1 MWGVGLQRAQPHVF
15 VLSMKE
21 GDHMP
26 NLMNDIF
33 STSSTFTTLQNL
45 KKDADK
51 IRSTLMEDIKS
62 TSVSVSNFKRTNRI
76 AQTIT
81 RWFSDSSGEDDDQS
95 PLEDQSD
102 DFDAGFRY
110 GDDENQN
117 QDKKKKN
124 DESPLNIS
132 EKETKELFDAHT
144 KQMMQAAS
152 KKFDVTLHNMF
163 EVKKTMD
170 TRVSEILAS
179 TRTTESIL
187 KKISNQLDQIIN
199 FRISVD
205 DRLQRAKRNSLLDS
219 SGRLS
224 LDSVKNFIKQNQTRV
239 TKSFVQTLMDVTG
252 LSTLDQT
259 VNETIQ
265 TFTTQFA
272 IKIMEL
278 PGLKKLFNF
287 RKTEGNIDYSVFI
300 NPRYDRKKA
309 IFDGATR
316 KSIVNIIPDYL
327 RKITQFVT
335 GKKYNIN
342 QHGNLTTRPQS
353 DQFKSVINVT
363 FDISPIN
370 ERRINSYAQ
379 QAKEKNP
386 DVSAADAKEVLRLLV
401 EQYVAQMY
409 HGTTNVLS
417 SDKLKSGGDLAIHRH
432 VLRLLI
438 KSKGGKISYWNAIIE
453 SFSLKLQLDK
463 YYREEFA
470 ISVNNAL
477 KKLDERARQHVA
489 ESQTVTDTKF
499 TQKMF
504 DEMATTRLSYDSTKF
519 EHEGKTLRQLIKEKV
534 ITKDQLTEKQLQDL
548 DKKIE
553 SFEELYEKLDNESY
567 LATDE
572 KLTDVQ
578 ELKKKY
584 ADDIFTTLNN
594 GINTFFVQRRK
605 PFGPIKLAKQ
615 KKDYSNE
622 PTQTI
627 ISPSL
632 LQQNTSGSQ
641 NQDTQQSRPIQQAKV
656 FKNIGN
662 KVSSTVNKI
671 KDRLKNPFNK
681 MKSNLKSDYDTFIN
695 DPSKQKNLL
704 NAASKEDRQKVQ
716 EINAMVKA
724 AVNSGS
730 SDTDIAAIRTRISSI
745 SNEQLK
751 IQTKKTVDGI
761 IERGGKD
768 PEAKS
773 MLGKALLLVLGLGK
787 KFINGIISKIKT
799 LFDKRNS
806 FIMKSVDSGISGMKQ
821 GAKTLKEG
829 FIGSD
834 QSKGIVKR
842 VTDFAKPKLLTL
854 KEKVVNSKPAQALM
868 NVGKKI
874 TDKFK
879 QSNFGQGFMK
889 ATHIGETPAVT
900 THDKTSQSI
909 ADKLTYGAGTVFDT
923 IVNAVNTMGDK
934 ISEWMNLSIDKKRN
948 EASKKKKSKNP
959 QTQKKQ
965 STSFAL
971 GMIMGGFSS
980 ILSNVISMVA
990 KIITSLKGFQ
1000 ALSKMLNDAIMKV
1013 AKPLNKAFQS
1023 LSKAIQKPLDIITDT
1038 LTKIVDSVSGIL
1050 VSIVES
1056 IAPTLQSILPLV
1068 EMIVPIFK
1076 TIYDIQVE
1084 VVKVILAPVLSIFET
1099 TIGGDLKKSSN
1110 TQDSIKNTLT
1120 STFGLV
1126 GQTLS
1131 GILSVVSVI
1140 SQFLGGTIGDH
1151 MQTQV
1156 VMQQSSMMTE
1166 YGANQLSGTAQQKV
1180 ALYNGTPSSTSTTS
1194 HEVGESARTNSS
1206 NKFTTNFGSPMDGIV
1221 GSGDFNAPYKFDENV
1236 QDAIMNLQEIAS
1248 GITSLFTGGD
1258 TDVFKS
1264 VDKSTTAQKY
1274 QQAQYETASFTES
1287 EREAI
1292 DKRAFE
1298 LFKNGTTTERLIGE
1312 SDADYR
1318 ARYEQ
1323 VKEKYW
1329 AQAAMEAVHDK
1340 VKRVADGTDEGASSI
1355 IGSVLGTTGDKFLS
1369 AMDEMYSSSES
1380 GGLERMMKDYP
1391 MYSEEDMYYD
1401 DGGEY
1406 YDTGG
1411 SYYEGGTGDIFK
1423 AASEVFIAAKKA
1435 VGGDLK
1441 WNGTSAFNLKFD
1453 DGMVID
1459 KISPTHCTS
1468 MMTAI
1473 VKRMGYYV
1481 PGNKAY
1487 TDTYQGTDQLLG
1499 TSGGHGSKTWGLQSS
1514 DGHPNIYNRDGS
1526 VSQDWI
1532 IVPKGQTKAGD
1543 ITFGGIGGNIHAH
1556 MGAYQ
1561 GAGGYWFGFNGGRDD
1576 SLKNSVRLAEYYLSH
1591 GTMPPS
1597 STVGIQTEGKRY
1609 DQQLGAIAHP
1619 MSLGVRYVG
1628 PKTKGTLKQSA
1639 SSMTS
1644 SIRGGGGYNGG
1655 SVSGDFKMRTTR
1667 PEAGNKYYIMDD
1679 TGGYSPAIKGKPTDP
1694 INNVLCNCVG
1704 YAMGRFFE
1712 IQGDPNFTHTF
1723 NANGGT
1729 PIYRDAIAKG
1739 FKTSPTPALG
1749 SMIVWNHPGGGG
1761 HVGIVENIGPDGSID
1776 ISQSGYGSYDFKY
1789 NTYTKESNY
1798 SNSSNKLVGFVLQ
1811 PRTYSQP
1818 YSAQVE
1824 SSTRAAARRRGSSTT
1839 IPSSGS
1845 RRSSGGVIPSSTTDM
1860 AVSTGNVVGGNKALT
1875 AAAETMI
1882 AIKKA
1887 YGSAPTQG
1895 TWVSNVKFDDGMVID
1910 GVSAMCT
1917 GTQAAIIKRMGYYL
1931 APDKGKTYSS
1941 TYQGNHGMQ
1950 WANGS
1955 PAGWGVNNADG
1966 HPNIFDRNGN
1976 KSQDWIISR
1985 DGSYQPGD
1993 ISLPSKAWGRYDTTA
2008 WHAHMGAFKYKGK
2021 WYGFN
2026 GGNPSGSNAQTNK
2039 SINLANFYLQHGR
2052 MPTESDNININDY
2065 NASGGNQGIVI
2076 RYVGPQ
2082 TGTRVVSGGAS
2093 TRSRGGSTVAT
2104 SGRSRGGTSGS
2115 TVVASRSGGNN
2126 SDWIRQ
2132 VAMMFEGYYYNGDKV
2147 YDNGKKGLS
2156 TIHKVPMRD
2165 GRTVKVRPDCSG
2177 MLGGAISAFGY
2188 DLQYPP
2194 SSTHYNIVGYTGSWK
2209 SGWNPTYIKDANG
2222 NVSKD
2227 WEFWKIKDTAIQPG
2241 DILGR
2246 EGHATFAVS
2255 GSGTNWRGMDAGGTS
2270 NIKES
2275 AKYAREYLDTGNT
2288 QWRGIKV
2295 SDMTNILR
2303 YVGGGGTTYY
2313 TTTGTSSG
2321 GGRSRGGVVSTR
2333 TSSRSRGRSRNTS
2346 TNMNTGTRVTNPS
2359 APLSGSS
2366 NQEKIFNY
2374 LTINKGMSPIGAAG
2388 MMGCFEHES
2397 NFKPNILENTY
2408 KQRFGY
2414 SKGDA
2419 GDIQYTNAVNTGKE
2433 SEYNFV
2439 HSRGTNTA
2447 GYGIP
2452 QFTAPNVKQD
2462 LYDRTVKRGKSID
2475 SIDSQM
2481 DSIMSS
2487 LTKSKY
2493 KGTTLANAISSASTP
2508 TEANQYFLWRY
2519 EAGVAYNSDAAVNK
2533 AYGGDISTKRHKS
2546 AEKWYRQFAGGDDYV
2561 DSLLMDDNFN
2571 LGPIEQFMTDP
2582 TRQGDLIYTDLD
2594 ENIPYQKINGPMMIP
2609 ALDVNGGIPQD
2620 TEDGFVIVNQ
2630 INYTAQTYDVLF
2642 KHIDQVLTTEYNVQ
2656 STTIRNLVEQINE
2669 EFPEYIDWYFSE
2681 DEGYSEEEFT
2691 DEDDMEIL
2699 QMASNYI

>member
-1 MWGVGLQRAQPHVF
+1 M
-15 VLSMKE
+15 
-21 GDHMP
+21 
-26 NLMNDIF
+26 
-33 STSSTFTTLQNL
+33 
-45 KKDADK
+45 
-51 IRSTLMEDIKS
+51 
-62 TSVSVSNFKRTNRI
+62 
-76 AQTIT
+76 
-81 RWFSDSSGEDDDQS
+81 
-95 PLEDQSD
+95 
-102 DFDAGFRY
+102 
-110 GDDENQN
+110 
-117 QDKKKKN
+117 
-124 DESPLNIS
+124 
-132 EKETKELFDAHT
+132 
-144 KQMMQAAS
+144 
-152 KKFDVTLHNMF
+152 
-163 EVKKTMD
+163 
-170 TRVSEILAS
+170 
-179 TRTTESIL
+179 
-187 KKISNQLDQIIN
+187 
-199 FRISVD
+199 
-205 DRLQRAKRNSLLDS
+205 
-219 SGRLS
+219 
-224 LDSVKNFIKQNQTRV
+224 
-239 TKSFVQTLMDVTG
+239 
-252 LSTLDQT
+252 
-259 VNETIQ
+259 
-265 TFTTQFA
+265 
-272 IKIMEL
+272 
-278 PGLKKLFNF
+278 
-287 RKTEGNIDYSVFI
+287 
-300 NPRYDRKKA
+300 
-309 IFDGATR
+309 
-316 KSIVNIIPDYL
+316 
-327 RKITQFVT
+327 
-335 GKKYNIN
+335 
-342 QHGNLTTRPQS
+342 
-353 DQFKSVINVT
+353 
-363 FDISPIN
+363 
-370 ERRINSYAQ
+370 
-379 QAKEKNP
+379 
-386 DVSAADAKEVLRLLV
+386 
-401 EQYVAQMY
+401 
-409 HGTTNVLS
+409 
-417 SDKLKSGGDLAIHRH
+417 
-432 VLRLLI
+432 
-438 KSKGGKISYWNAIIE
+438 
-453 SFSLKLQLDK
+453 
-463 YYREEFA
+463 
-470 ISVNNAL
+470 
-477 KKLDERARQHVA
+477 
-489 ESQTVTDTKF
+489 
-499 TQKMF
+499 
-504 DEMATTRLSYDSTKF
+504 
-519 EHEGKTLRQLIKEKV
+519 
-534 ITKDQLTEKQLQDL
+534 
-548 DKKIE
+548 
-553 SFEELYEKLDNESY
+553 
-567 LATDE
+567 
-572 KLTDVQ
+572 
-578 ELKKKY
+578 KKKY
-584 ADDIFTTLNN
+584 ADDIFTKLNN

-632 LQQNTSGSQ
+632 LQQNISGSQ

-662 KVSSTVNKI
+662 KISSAVNKI

-681 MKSNLKSDYDTFIN
+681 MKGNLKSDYDTFIN

-724 AVNSGS
+724 SVNSGS

-799 LFDKRNS
+799 LSDKRNS
-806 FIMKSVDSGISGMKQ
+806 FIMKSVDSGIAGMKQ

-829 FIGSD
+829 FMGSD

-854 KEKVVNSKPAQALM
+854 KENVVNSKPAQALM

-923 IVNAVNTMGDK
+923 IVSAVNTMGDK

-971 GMIMGGFSS
+971 GMIMGGVSS

-1180 ALYNGTPSSTSTTS
+1180 ALYNGTPNSTSTTS

-1236 QDAIMNLQEIAS
+1236 RDAIMNLQEIAS

-1644 SIRGGGGYNGG
+1644 SRRGGGGYNGG

-1729 PIYRDAIAKG
+1729 PIYQDAIAKG

-1824 SSTRAAARRRGSSTT
+1824 SSTRAAARSRGSTGSSGRSRGSVSGNVTYTSSTTGVEGLIKSTAEVFEAYVNKNSAGTYGNGLYSGEVRTRSGHTRKVRPDCSGLVSAGIQEMGYTLKSNGKDVGDTGLRSWDFTTPTSNTIIYDSPSATTPSKDWVVMDFDASKLQRGDITSNYYKGHGGHVSMPIVNTNTPYPKGLDGGGTSNIRESGKAAKAYLDGSTDIPWRSAMGSGWSKAPMKIWRYVGGGSISAANQMSRSRQKAGTYNTASRSRGSSNNM
-1839 IPSSGS
+1839 
-1845 RRSSGGVIPSSTTDM
+1845 V
-1860 AVSTGNVVGGNKALT
+1860 VSTGNVVGGNKALT

-1917 GTQAAIIKRMGYYL
+1917 GTQAAIVKRMGYYL

-2082 TGTRVVSGGAS
+2082 TGTRVISGGTS

-2104 SGRSRGGTSGS
+2104 TGRSRGGTSGS
-2115 TVVASRSGGNN
+2115 TMVASRSGGNN

-2227 WEFWKIKDTAIQPG
+2227 WEFWKIKDTTIQPG

-2313 TTTGTSSG
+2313 TTTGASSG

-2346 TNMNTGTRVTNPS
+2346 TNMNTGVRVTNPS

-2561 DSLLMDDNFN
+2561 DSLLIDDNFN

-2582 TRQGDLIYTDLD
+2582 KRQGDLIYTDLD

-2620 TEDGFVIVNQ
+2620 NEDGFVIVNQ

-2642 KHIDQVLTTEYNVQ
+2642 KHIDQVLATEYNVQ

-2681 DEGYSEEEFT
+2681 DDGYSDEEFT

-2699 QMASNYI
+2699 QMASNFI

>member
-1 MWGVGLQRAQPHVF
+1 
-15 VLSMKE
+15 
-21 GDHMP
+21 MP

-76 AQTIT
+76 AQKIT
-81 RWFSDSSGEDDDQS
+81 RWFSDSSGEDDNQS

-102 DFDAGFRY
+102 DFDAGFQY
-110 GDDENQN
+110 GNEDNQN
-117 QDKKKKN
+117 KENN
-124 DESPLNIS
+124 DEESPLNIS
-132 EKETKELFDAHT
+132 EEETKELFDAHT
-144 KQMMQAAS
+144 KQMILAAS
-152 KKFDVTLHNMF
+152 KKFDVKLHNMF
-163 EVKKTMD
+163 EVKKSMD

-187 KKISNQLDQIIN
+187 KKILSQLDQIIN
-199 FRISVD
+199 FRVSVD
-205 DRLQRAKRNSLLDS
+205 DRLQRAKRNTLLDS

-265 TFTTQFA
+265 TFTSQFA

-386 DVSAADAKEVLRLLV
+386 EVSSADAKEVLRLLV

-432 VLRLLI
+432 VLHLLI
-438 KSKGGKISYWNAIIE
+438 KSKGGKIAYWNAILE
-453 SFSLKLQLDK
+453 SFSMKLQLDK

-477 KKLDERARQHVA
+477 KRLDERARQHVA
-489 ESQTVTDTKF
+489 EAQTVTDTKF

-504 DEMATTRLSYDSTKF
+504 DEMASTRLSYDSTKF

-627 ISPSL
+627 ILPSL

-641 NQDTQQSRPIQQAKV
+641 NQNTQKPQPIQQAKV

-662 KVSSTVNKI
+662 KISSITNKI

-681 MKSNLKSDYDTFIN
+681 MKSNLKSDYDTFVN

-799 LFDKRNS
+799 LSDKRNS
-806 FIMKSVDSGISGMKQ
+806 FIMKSVDSGIAGMKQ

-854 KEKVVNSKPAQALM
+854 KENVVNSKPAQALI

-990 KIITSLKGFQ
+990 KIVMSLKGFQ

-1126 GQTLS
+1126 GQTLG
-1131 GILSVVSVI
+1131 GILSVVSAI
-1140 SQFLGGTIGDH
+1140 SQFLGGTIGDK
-1151 MQTQV
+1151 MQTEV

-1166 YGANQLSGTAQQKV
+1166 YGANQLNGTAQQKV

-1194 HEVGESARTNSS
+1194 QEVGESARTNSS

-1318 ARYEQ
+1318 ARYEK

-1411 SYYEGGTGDIFK
+1411 GSYYEGGTGDIFK
-1423 AASEVFIAAKKA
+1423 AASEVFVAARKA

-1628 PKTKGTLKQSA
+1628 PKTRGTVKKSA
-1639 SSMTS
+1639 SMTS
-1644 SIRGGGGYNGG
+1644 SRRGGDGYNGG

-1845 RRSSGGVIPSSTTDM
+1845 RRSSGGVTPSSTANM

-1955 PAGWGVNNADG
+1955 PAGWGVNNSDG

-2082 TGTRVVSGGAS
+2082 TGTRVASGGTS
-2093 TRSRGGSTVAT
+2093 TRSRGGSTVAMT
-2104 SGRSRGGTSGS
+2104 GRSRGGTSGS
-2115 TVVASRSGGNN
+2115 TMVASRSGGNN

-2147 YDNGKKGLS
+2147 YDNGKKGLG

-2227 WEFWKIKDTAIQPG
+2227 WEFWKIKDTTIQPG

-2313 TTTGTSSG
+2313 TTTGTPSSG

-2333 TSSRSRGRSRNTS
+2333 TSSRSRGRSRNIS
-2346 TNMNTGTRVTNPS
+2346 TNMNTGARVTNPS

-2561 DSLLMDDNFN
+2561 DSLLIDDNFN
-2571 LGPIEQFMTDP
+2571 MGPVEQFMTDP

-2620 TEDGFVIVNQ
+2620 NEDGFVIVNQ

-2681 DEGYSEEEFT
+2681 DDGYSE
-2691 DEDDMEIL
+2691 EDDMEIL
-2699 QMASNYI
+2699 QMASNFV